1 MRILL
6 ANEARRG
13 GGGVEAY
20 LASLVDALVVRG
32 QEIALLYANPSAEQG
47 PTSVS
52 TRDAWS
58 VADQGLDGAMAA
70 ASAWRPDVC
79 FSHNM
84 RLLDV
89 DDRLAG
95 VWPTLKMMH

>member
-6 ANEARRG
+6 ANEARAG
-13 GGGVEAY
+13 GGGVESY
-20 LASLVDALVVRG
+20 LASLVPALEARG
-32 QEIALLYANPSAEQG
+32 HETAVLYANAATQEG
-47 PTSVS
+47 PTRIV

-58 VADQGLDGAMAA
+58 VADIGFERAIAA
-70 ASAWRPDVC
+70 ARAWRPDIC

-89 DDRLAG
+89 DERLAAD
-95 VWPTLKMMH
+95 WPTF